1 MVDAFLAGTGLTE
14 VKLEPEDM
22 INFMFTA
29 GQSLRELTEGFKQ
42 VLSTRTS
49 LKNEFRLGMTMMQPT
64 ENNPLKLSVDVEDA
78 LTKLL
83 LPSMRGYL
91 PPINAIQEA
100 TDDLQAHQ
108 MALLAGLRAALSSLV
123 ALFDPEALEKDLQ
136 KASTFDNLLPSI
148 RKARYWELFKTR
160 YRTAADD
167 AENDFLHFL
176 GDEFTTAYEQQI
188 QRLKNIRRKNN
199 Q

>member
-14 VKLEPEDM
+14 VELEPEEM
-22 INFMFTA
+22 ISFMFTA
-29 GQSLRELTEGFKQ
+29 GQSLRELTQGFKQ

-64 ENNPLKLSVDVEDA
+64 ENNPLKLSVDVDDA

-91 PPINAIQEA
+91 PPIKAIQEA

-188 QRLKNIRRKNN
+188 QRLKNIRHKNN